1 MQKKQWRMNM
11 SLSSGLS
18 VAITASICLTFGL
31 LTWADVSAQQ
41 YASQESCIDC
51 DSVDSNK
58 HIAIASIDWC
68 PYICAGNE
76 QKPGILTEYVQQ
88 IFKDTGYT
96 ISFTTMPWA
105 RAIHETHSGNFLALL
120 APAKEEAPGLVFP
133 NLSLGYQ
140 TMCMFTRE
148 DDPWQYNGIPSLK
161 GRRIVHVIGAF
172 PASLE
177 QARGSAIFYPISYDS
192 ETFVDRSLKM
202 VLNKRTDTLLSPYYS
217 TQDYINRKGLNDHIK
232 TAGCAQQQ
240 ALYLAFTPLDKE
252 KKKVEKLTVLFDQKI
267 AELEKIQT
275 FEKLLKRYGLTPI
288 DTASTPEAAL

>member
-1 MQKKQWRMNM
+1 MP
-11 SLSSGLS
+11 LSSGLS
-18 VAITASICLTFGL
+18 AGIIASICLTFGL
-31 LTWADVSAQQ
+31 LAWADVSVQQ
-41 YASQESCIDC
+41 NLSHESCIGC
-51 DSVDSNK
+51 DSMGSSK
-58 HIAIASIDWC
+58 HIAVASIDWC
-68 PYICAGNE
+68 PYICTGNE
-76 QKPGILTEYVQQ
+76 QKPGVLAEYVQQ

-105 RAIHETHSGNFLALL
+105 RAIHETQSGNFFALL

-148 DDPWQYNGIPSLK
+148 DDPWQYNSVLSLE

-202 VLNKRTDTLLSPYYS
+202 VLNKHTDTLLAPYYS
-217 TQDYINRKGLNDHIK
+217 TQDYINHKGLNDHIK

-252 KKKVEKLTVLFDQKI
+252 KIKVRKLTVLLDQKI
-267 AELEKIQT
+267 AELEKTQT
-275 FEKLLKRYGLTPI
+275 FERLLKRYGLTPI
-288 DTASTPEAAL
+288 DTASPL